1 MRPIRF
7 VGPGILLAGLVALAV
22 AVARGEASVYLIFIV
37 PAVVGTGPLAFLG
50 ILLVFLGF
58 FLTFFLWTAGAPPPT
73 MGPPATDST
82 GIAEVTPQGTPKV
95 RRWGGVVF
103 LGPIPLVFGSDPQ
116 MTRWMLILGAILFLA
131 LVLLTIALLIA

>member
-7 VGPGILLAGLVALAV
+7 VGPGILLTGLVALAL
-22 AVARGEASVYLIFIV
+22 AVARGEASVYLILIV

-58 FLTFFLWTAGAPPPT
+58 FLTFFLGTAAAPPPAIE
-73 MGPPATDST
+73 PAEIPA
-82 GIAEVTPQGTPKV
+82 IAPQGSQKA

-131 LVLLTIALLIA
+131 LVLLTIALLVA

>member
-7 VGPGILLAGLVALAV
+7 VGPGIVLTGLAALAL

-58 FLTFFLWTAGAPPPT
+58 FLTFFLWTAAAPPPAIEPT
-73 MGPPATDST
+73 EIPA
-82 GIAEVTPQGTPKV
+82 ITPQGSQKT

-131 LVLLTIALLIA
+131 LVLLTIALLVA